1 MLKFFSYLMNI
12 LVNFKKKKGKIH
24 SSTIIQWSTAIDS
37 NSNIGRYCY
46 IGKNV
51 SITKTD
57 IGCYTSIAN
66 NVSIGQGEHKID
78 EISTSSIFYTNEY
91 EQLTVED
98 CKIGNDVWIG
108 AGAIIL
114 RGVTIGDGAIIGANA
129 VVTKDI
135 PEFSIAVGIPAK
147 VIRKRV
153 SEEKIKKIKEKK
165 WWNED
170 LDKAREI
177 IESLNRECNEN

>member
-1 MLKFFSYLMNI
+1 MLRILSYIQNI
-12 LVNFKKKKGKIH
+12 LVNLEKKRKKIH
-24 SSTIIQWSTAIDS
+24 PSNILQWSSAIDD
-37 NSNIGRYCY
+37 NSTLGRYCY

-57 IGCYTSIAN
+57 IGSYTSIAN

-91 EQLTVED
+91 EQLTTED

-108 AGAIIL
+108 VGVIVL
-114 RGVTIGDGAIIGANA
+114 RGVKIGDGAIIGANA

-135 PEFSIAVGIPAK
+135 PEFSIAVGVPAK
-147 VIRKRV
+147 VIRKRIP
-153 SEEKIKKIKEKK
+153 EEKIKIIKESK
-165 WWNED
+165 WWTYD
-170 LDKAREI
+170 LVKAKEI
-177 IESLNRECNEN
+177 IENLNREYNEN